1 MENYTHQLLLPEY
14 GVVDILYHRLKEIM
28 IDEYQDTNQIQES
41 LIALI
46 AQYQEPFIPLFMVGD
61 MKQSIYRFRQADP
74 QIFLDKYN
82 RFSLSDEEC
91 LQSQTRRIDLV
102 FNYRS
107 SKIVLDSINYI
118 FNQIMDSQ
126 IGGLEYYLDDSARL
140 NYDYDGKE
148 GGHQKEARERFFKDD
163 MKKTEI
169 LIDIYDPASSLDK
182 DQYEAH
188 MVAQKILKLKESMTL
203 DGRSVSYK
211 DMVVL
216 LRSTV
221 SFLTF
226 KKVFDQYHIP
236 NHIVLSQ
243 GFLKANEI
251 ENMLTF
257 FKGY

>member
-163 MKKTEI
+163 MKK
-169 LIDIYDPASSLDK
+169 
-182 DQYEAH
+182 
-188 MVAQKILKLKESMTL
+188 QK
-203 DGRSVSYK
+203 Y
-211 DMVVL
+211 
-216 LRSTV
+216 
-221 SFLTF
+221 
-226 KKVFDQYHIP
+226 
-236 NHIVLSQ
+236 
-243 GFLKANEI
+243 
-251 ENMLTF
+251 
-257 FKGY
+257 